1 MYVREKNAF
10 YNDVESWFIIFFFA
24 FESTF
29 IINKYQYR
37 KLSFW
42 SDFTNKFF
50 FNFCSEEIDESD
62 DKSAADVLID
72 EFESKTE
79 EDHRTPIQVTCPED
93 LVDEIVDD
101 KNTQE
106 DDLIPEEKAALS
118 SLEEA
123 INSAVEPDQEL
134 LNLVQET
141 SEAEASSVDLL
152 ENNPDPIDFTVS
164 AVDLLASVP
173 ISAEQPKVF
182 ITLKDD
188 IKIK

>member
-1 MYVREKNAF
+1 MTWKVGSLYFFLPSNQLLSLNSISIANYPFEAISR
-10 YNDVESWFIIFFFA
+10 IF
-24 FESTF
+24 
-29 IINKYQYR
+29 
-37 KLSFW
+37 
-42 SDFTNKFF
+42 
-50 FNFCSEEIDESD
+50 FCSEEIDESD
-62 DKSAADVLID
+62 DKSATDVLID

-173 ISAEQPKVF
+173 IPAEQPKVF

>member
-1 MYVREKNAF
+1 MTI
-10 YNDVESWFIIFFFA
+10 VEIICRKKFILIYF
-24 FESTF
+24 S
-29 IINKYQYR
+29 
-37 KLSFW
+37 
-42 SDFTNKFF
+42 
-50 FNFCSEEIDESD
+50 SEEIDDSD
-62 DKSAADVLID
+62 DKSASEPLIDD

-79 EDHRTPIQVTCPED
+79 EDIPIQVTCSED
-93 LVDEIVDD
+93 LIVDEIVD

-173 ISAEQPKVF
+173 IPAEQPKVF
-182 ITLKDD
+182 ITFER
-188 IKIK
+188 

>member
-1 MYVREKNAF
+1 MISYLK
-10 YNDVESWFIIFFFA
+10 
-24 FESTF
+24 STE
-29 IINKYQYR
+29 
-37 KLSFW
+37 L
-42 SDFTNKFF
+42 
-50 FNFCSEEIDESD
+50 
-62 DKSAADVLID
+62 
-72 EFESKTE
+72 
-79 EDHRTPIQVTCPED
+79 CP
-93 LVDEIVDD
+93 

-173 ISAEQPKVF
+173 IPAEQPKVF
-182 ITLKDD
+182 TTLKDD

>member
-1 MYVREKNAF
+1 MTWKVGSLYFFCLRINF
-10 YNDVESWFIIFFFA
+10 YQKILSIANYPFEAISRIF
-24 FESTF
+24 
-29 IINKYQYR
+29 
-37 KLSFW
+37 
-42 SDFTNKFF
+42 
-50 FNFCSEEIDESD
+50 FCSEEIDESD

-79 EDHRTPIQVTCPED
+79 EDHRTPIQVTFPED

-173 ISAEQPKVF
+173 IPAEQPKVF

>member
-10 YNDVESWFIIFFFA
+10 YNDVESWFIIFFLPSNQLLSLKSISIA
-24 FESTF
+24 NYPFEAISQ
-29 IINKYQYR
+29 I
-37 KLSFW
+37 
-42 SDFTNKFF
+42 FF
-50 FNFCSEEIDESD
+50 FNFCSEEIDDSD

-173 ISAEQPKVF
+173 IPAEQPKVF
-182 ITLKDD
+182 ITFER
-188 IKIK
+188 